1 MKGDLLQSRHRGI
14 GAETPPHGFQRVARC
29 PISIAIE
36 GLMFERYCIERFS
49 EFCGAPPKPDEG
61 LGDDVVRA
69 ELARRGLI
77 IPTSL
82 FDYYSLA
89 GRHWINENHDRLR
102 PIEKLELMDDKLV
115 FLDENQEVCFWGI
128 DRSDLERADSVVFPR
143 QDDREGAFRSQ
154 IGAN

>member
-1 MKGDLLQSRHRGI
+1 
-14 GAETPPHGFQRVARC
+14 
-29 PISIAIE
+29 
-36 GLMFERYCIERFS
+36 MFERYYIERFS

-69 ELARRGLI
+69 ELARRGLT

-102 PIEKLELMDDKLV
+102 PIEKVELMDDKLV

-128 DRSDLERADSVVFPR
+128 DRSDLERADPVVWRGINSQPIEWRSENQHLSRFLMALWHWNVTGEWDEP
-143 QDDREGAFRSQ
+143 GAE
-154 IGAN
+154 